1 MCGLL
6 SGLLRSVVFDGTRE
20 AECPAACTPRASGPG
35 PQGVGH
41 PGHSRALEPAPSLA
55 SGLVGGVSVGVKE
68 ERVVRK
74 TGSL

>member
-1 MCGLL
+1 MGSCLDF
-6 SGLLRSVVFDGTRE
+6 SGLWCLMGRE
-20 AECPAACTPRASGPG
+20 RQSALPPVHQGIWAWASGHGPPRALTGTT
-35 PQGVGH
+35 
-41 PGHSRALEPAPSLA
+41 ACMA

>member
-1 MCGLL
+1 MPCRLCTQGIWAWA
-6 SGLLRSVVFDGTRE
+6 SGRG
-20 AECPAACTPRASGPG
+20 PPRALTGTT
-35 PQGVGH
+35 
-41 PGHSRALEPAPSLA
+41 ACMA